1 MKLVW
6 KDAYDIS
13 NEELNERIKKFE
25 REYDIEFPELYVD
38 MLYKKAKRVLSCEVM
53 LKGYEDSEDYEEI
66 YFNSFED
73 NTISNMFISNEQS
86 RDVRPRGIIFFAYTS
101 GGNYYGFDFKDSQND
116 PKIVFYDHNIVPPR
130 EDVEYDEIKLQGIE
144 ETQRKYY
151 KTVYDNIEDLY
162 KHLEIA
168 QKYWIELEYGSEDN
182 EKLLDYIKRRCVE

>member
-13 NEELNERIKKFE
+13 NEELNKRIKKFE
-25 REYDIEFPELYVD
+25 GEYDIEFPELYIN
-38 MLYKKAKRVLSCEVM
+38 MLHKKAERVLSCEIM
-53 LKGYEDSEDYEEI
+53 SKGYNNTQDREGI
-66 YFNSFED
+66 YFNTFQDGEID
-73 NTISNMFISNEQS
+73 DMFISNKQS
-86 RDVRPRGIIFFAYTS
+86 IDVRPRGIIFFAYTS
-101 GGNYYGFDFKDSQND
+101 GGDAFAFDFKDNPND

-168 QKYWIELEYGSEDN
+168 QKYWIEEEYGSEN
-182 EKLLDYIKRRCVE
+182 NKELLEYIKKWCIE

>member
-86 RDVRPRGIIFFAYTS
+86 IDVRPRGIIFFAYTS
-101 GGNYYGFDFKDSQND
+101 GGDAFAFDFKDNPND

-151 KTVYDNIEDLY
+151 KTVYDNIEELY

-168 QKYWIELEYGSEDN
+168 QKYWIELEYGSEDD